1 MGVNLGDIIPRRV
14 IGWDMLKGRVLAID
28 AYNALYQF
36 LATIRGPKGEPL
48 KDSEGR
54 VTSHLSGLLYRTSRF
69 IEVGIRPVYIF
80 DGVPPALKEA
90 EIKRRRA
97 VREEAIVK
105 YEEALSR
112 GDYEAARKYAQA
124 SATLKDYMV
133 DDAKRLLRLLGIPYV
148 EAPSEGEAQAAWMTI
163 RGDAWA
169 TVSQDHDALLFGA
182 LRVVRNLSVVGK
194 RKLPGK
200 DVYVEIEPELIVLDE
215 VLSNLKITR
224 EQLIDIAIL
233 VGTDYYP
240 EGVKGVGPKKALE
253 YIKRYSDAKIVL
265 KILGVQDIPIDDIR
279 RIFLEPQV
287 SSEYK
292 LEWRQPDAKGVVDF
306 LCGERDFSEERV
318 VKAVNVI
325 AEGLKSIGRSRTLEG
340 WFR

>member
-1 MGVNLGDIIPRRV
+1 
-14 IGWDMLKGRVLAID
+14 
-28 AYNALYQF
+28 
-36 LATIRGPKGEPL
+36 
-48 KDSEGR
+48 
-54 VTSHLSGLLYRTSRF
+54 
-69 IEVGIRPVYIF
+69 
-80 DGVPPALKEA
+80 
-90 EIKRRRA
+90 
-97 VREEAIVK
+97 
-105 YEEALSR
+105 
-112 GDYEAARKYAQA
+112 DYEAASKYAQA

-133 DDAKRLLRLLGIPYV
+133 DDAKRLLRLLGIPYI

-169 TVSQDHDALLFGA
+169 AVSQDHDALLFGA
-182 LRVVRNLSVVGK
+182 LRVVRNLSVVGR

-215 VLSNLKITR
+215 VLSSLRITR

-265 KILGVQDIPIDDIR
+265 KILGVQEIPIDDIR

-325 AEGLKSIGRSRTLEG
+325 AEGLKTIGRSRTLEG

>member
-69 IEVGIRPVYIF
+69 IEAGIKPVYIF

-97 VREEAIVK
+97 VREEAIIR

-133 DDAKRLLRLLGIPYV
+133 DDAKRLLRLLGIPYI

-169 TVSQDHDALLFGA
+169 AVSQDHDALLFGA
-182 LRVVRNLSVVGK
+182 LRVVRNLSVVGR

-215 VLSNLKITR
+215 VLSSLRITR

-240 EGVKGVGPKKALE
+240 EGVKGVGPKKGLKLIKEYGSLKALLE
-253 YIKRYSDAKIVL
+253 EHVVDVSSFPVDPEIIRKRFLNPDVTSDYELVWEEPKVSEVL
-265 KILGVQDIPIDDIR
+265 K
-279 RIFLEPQV
+279 
-287 SSEYK
+287 
-292 LEWRQPDAKGVVDF
+292 F
-306 LCGERDFSEERV
+306 LCYERDFSESRV
-318 VKAVNVI
+318 KNALEQAVKA
-325 AEGLKSIGRSRTLEG
+325 
-340 WFR
+340 FREKYRQKRLF